1 MDYNVHTASQLA
13 TAVKSR
19 RKTRKLT
26 QQEVASRVGLL
37 PKTVSALE
45 NSPDTS
51 SVDSLFKLLAA
62 LELELVLRTKD
73 EAGRRNSQ
81 EEW

>member
-1 MDYNVHTASQLA
+1 MDYNVHTPSQLA

-19 RKTRKLT
+19 RKIRKLT
-26 QQEVASRVGLL
+26 QQEVAGRVGLL

-45 NSPDTS
+45 NNPNTS

-62 LELELVLRTKD
+62 LDLELVVRTKD
-73 EAGRRNSQ
+73 EAAGSGGRG
-81 EEW
+81 EW